1 MNIHL
6 RLGFCT
12 AAIIIAAVFA
22 AAPAAAVE
30 ISPEAAAQIQ
40 REAKAGDAESQ
51 AALGSMYANGW
62 GVVKDAREAV
72 RWWRKAAEQGHA
84 EAQYNL
90 GLSYAKG
97 EGVAKDA
104 GEAVRW
110 YRKAAEQGYAE
121 AQYNLGWM
129 YAKGEGVAKDARE
142 AVRWYRQA
150 AEQGVA
156 EAQYNLGNMYS
167 RDEGVAKDAREAVRW
182 WRKAAEQGHAKA
194 QYNLGLM
201 YWNGEGVIENEYEAY
216 IWYSIAKANG
226 NENAAKNL
234 RKRKWHNYLSPA
246 EIKAAKREAAKRLTA
261 IEQRQAV
268 AVAKPDIGGGIAIAR
283 PPQAANLAERF
294 FENTWRS
301 VVVIINGDSQGSGV
315 IVRPNIVAT
324 NCHVVAGGDVI
335 VYKSNNRKAA
345 RDTPFVATVRTSDED
360 LDFCLL
366 DVAGLWGI
374 PATVRKYATLNI
386 GEDVYGLAAPQGW
399 DLSLS
404 AGLISQLRQAAGRR
418 LIQTDTAISP
428 GSSGGGL
435 FDSDNNL
442 IGIITG
448 KIANEDTE
456 GIGFAIPAD
465 LVLGF

>member
-1 MNIHL
+1 MNKLL
-6 RLGFCT
+6 RQLGATVIMT
-12 AAIIIAAVFA
+12 ATIFATTPAV
-22 AAPAAAVE
+22 AVE
-30 ISPEAAAQIQ
+30 ISLEAAAQIQ
-40 REAKAGDAESQ
+40 RAAKAGDAESQ

-62 GVVKDAREAV
+62 GVAQDAREAV
-72 RWWRKAAEQGHA
+72 RWYRQAAEQGHA
-84 EAQYNL
+84 NAQFNL
-90 GLSYAKG
+90 GVMYDKG
-97 EGVAKDA
+97 D
-104 GEAVRW
+104 
-110 YRKAAEQGYAE
+110 
-121 AQYNLGWM
+121 
-129 YAKGEGVAKDARE
+129 GVAKDARE

-150 AEQGVA
+150 AEQGDA
-156 EAQYNLGNMYS
+156 EAQNNLGVMY
-167 RDEGVAKDAREAVRW
+167 DKGDGVAKDAREAVRW
-182 WRKAAEQGHAKA
+182 YRQAAEQGHANAQFNLGVMYANGEGVAKDAGEAVRWYRQAAEQGHAKA
-194 QYNLGLM
+194 QINLGVM
-201 YWNGEGVIENEYEAY
+201 YDKGEGVIENEYEAY

-234 RKRKWHNYLSPA
+234 RKRKWHNYLSKV

-268 AVAKPDIGGGIAIAR
+268 AVAKPDIGGGIAIAQ
-283 PPQAANLAERF
+283 PPQAANLAERV

-301 VVVIINGDSQGSGV
+301 VVVITNGDAQGSGV

-404 AGLISQLRQAAGRR
+404 AGLISQLRPADGRR
-418 LIQTDTAISP
+418 FIQTDTAISP

-465 LVLGF
+465 LVFNF